1 MMTKAIIFDMDGLLA
16 DTEMIGYKVISDI
29 VSEYD
34 KKISIEEYVTNFC
47 GKTNK
52 DSTQHL
58 IDMFELPMDQ
68 EEVIRN
74 LTDRDFEL
82 IKDGVDMKY
91 GAEEIVKYF
100 KDKGYK
106 LALATSS
113 KFERVELILKPANL
127 FEYFDEFVTANDVTK
142 GKPNPEVFLKAAK
155 KLGEKPEDCL
165 VLEDSEFGIEAASR
179 AGIPVIC
186 IPDLEIP
193 AEEYLSKTYKVLDDL
208 LELKK
213 FY

>member
-47 GKTNK
+47 GKPNK

-106 LALATSS
+106 LAEMKCRMIEDEKTNIFNADVKTREILGLES
-113 KFERVELILKPANL
+113 KM
-127 FEYFDEFVTANDVTK
+127 
-142 GKPNPEVFLKAAK
+142 
-155 KLGEKPEDCL
+155 
-165 VLEDSEFGIEAASR
+165 
-179 AGIPVIC
+179 
-186 IPDLEIP
+186 DLRI
-193 AEEYLSKTYKVLDDL
+193 
-208 LELKK
+208 
-213 FY
+213 